1 MGCIGNLSLWRK
13 RCQSWFWDKPAGC
26 PGMTRA
32 VRTGGSFPSAGGA
45 VTHYKPVGEGTSDL
59 GDA

>member
-1 MGCIGNLSLWRK
+1 
-13 RCQSWFWDKPAGC
+13 
-26 PGMTRA
+26 MTRA